1 VNYVIVGLVGFYLGF
16 IVMWVIARMASRD
29 LTQEVISMADS
40 LTQMAHW
47 RNDLLA
53 AQNRREAA
61 EL

>member
-1 VNYVIVGLVGFYLGF
+1 
-16 IVMWVIARMASRD
+16 MWVIARMASRD